1 MTTLVEFKKL
11 VHKSIRIITYTA
23 LYKEFKWQCRECKAF
38 YTYKSAAQVL
48 RRQLPC
54 MCLEK
59 QEYQAK
65 LPKDVELV
73 DYNGATKPCIWKC
86 LRCSTIRQGKPYLLT
101 NKVNC
106 RCDGFAGSITKSE
119 FLLRLKQSKLPYTLV
134 TWTDP
139 TIKRSLRL
147 AEFKCNV
154 GHVFKAKPQVLLNG
168 KHVCPA
174 CKSNALAE
182 TYAILLAK
190 AYPHIEVL
198 KYGGAHAL
206 SLHRCTK
213 CSTKF
218 RVSQIVTKNTVRRS
232 GCPKCDYRSGGP
244 KLKTV
249 EFGDRIVQVQGY
261 ENAALQYLEQHTNIK
276 TAKLATCKAEGV
288 PNIRYRYA
296 NKMRLYYPDF
306 YYSPKNRLVEVK
318 SIFTLLSVDYRKTK
332 AKAKACMSQG
342 YEFKLLVVEINKKT
356 KEFAFVYKLP
366 SNWLQMSRKD
376 LLDFLCDE
384 YPVKANKLRS
394 LPTRNPYVATHH

>member
-1 MTTLVEFKKL
+1 MTVTIEQF
-11 VHKSIRIITYTA
+11 RTR
-23 LYKEFKWQCRECKAF
+23 C
-38 YTYKSAAQVL
+38 
-48 RRQLPC
+48 
-54 MCLEK
+54 
-59 QEYQAK
+59 
-65 LPKDVELV
+65 PKDIEIVE
-73 DYNGATKPCIWKC
+73 YTKCTELCVYVCK
-86 LRCSTIRQGKPYLLT
+86 RCGKKHSDLPSVIGRR
-101 NKVNC
+101 KVNC
-106 RCDGFAGSITKSE
+106 RCDGFSGATKLAA
-119 FLLRLKQSKLPYTLV
+119 FLKQIKHLPYSPINYSAMKNRCAFKCACGCSFEARPFDIASGRSTCPECKQDDFAAEYALRLTEEFPHIT
-134 TWTDP
+134 
-139 TIKRSLRL
+139 L
-147 AEFKCNV
+147 AEPYKGFRHSVLHKCKCGEKWNS
-154 GHVFKAKPQVLLNG
+154 KPFIG
-168 KHVCPA
+168 
-174 CKSNALAE
+174 E
-182 TYAILLAK
+182 T
-190 AYPHIEVL
+190 
-198 KYGGAHAL
+198 
-206 SLHRCTK
+206 
-213 CSTKF
+213 
-218 RVSQIVTKNTVRRS
+218 TVRKR

>member
-1 MTTLVEFKKL
+1 MTTLVEFKKQ
-11 VHKSIRIITYTA
+11 VHKAVRIISYTA
-23 LYKEFKWQCRECKAF
+23 LYKEFKWQCKSCKTL

-65 LPKDVELV
+65 LPNDVELLEF
-73 DYNGATKPCIWKC
+73 NGATKPCTWKC
-86 LRCSTIRQGKPYLLT
+86 LRCSTARSGYPHLLT

-106 RCDGFAGSITKSE
+106 RCNGFAGAVTKDE

-134 TWTDP
+134 SWTDP
-139 TIKRSLRL
+139 TIKRTLRV
-147 AEFKCNV
+147 AEFKCKL

-168 KHVCPA
+168 KHVCPT
-174 CKSNALAE
+174 CKHETFAQEYVARLTEEFPHITLAE
-182 TYAILLAK
+182 PYK
-190 AYPHIEVL
+190 GFRHSVL
-198 KYGGAHAL
+198 H
-206 SLHRCTK
+206 K
-213 CSTKF
+213 CKCGEKWNSKPFIGET
-218 RVSQIVTKNTVRRS
+218 TVRKR